1 MSIRSSSSMWRRAA
15 LITASAA
22 GLLALPAVARAQYSA
37 PDTNS
42 GAVGEKYHVEIAAN
56 FWNPTVFGKI
66 SSTQFDIIGSDVDVV
81 RDLGYQQT
89 RFRDLRIVLRPSK
102 KSRFKIQYTPIR
114 YESQTT
120 LTRTIVFN
128 GINFNVSAPIKS
140 EFDWKVLRLGYEY
153 DFYYAP
159 RGFIG
164 ALVEARYTQFDATLS
179 TNSPLLAT
187 QQVEFTE
194 AKMPLPAVGIVGR
207 AYPLKELA
215 INFEM
220 SMFRLPNLDPK
231 YEANYFDW
239 DINGTVNVTNNVG
252 LQIGWRKMTNYLRVE
267 KDIGDLAFKGI
278 WFGAAVRF

>member
-1 MSIRSSSSMWRRAA
+1 MRIRALSSLWRCTA
-15 LITASAA
+15 LIAASVA
-22 GLLALPAVARAQYSA
+22 GLLTLPATARAQYSA
-37 PDTNS
+37 PDADS
-42 GAVGEKYHVEIAAN
+42 GAIGEKYHVEVSGN
-56 FWNPTVFGKI
+56 FWNPSVFGKI
-66 SSTQFDIIGSDVDVV
+66 SSTQFDIIGSDIDVV

-102 KSRFKIQYTPIR
+102 KSRFKIQYTPIH
-114 YESQTT
+114 YEAATT
-120 LTRTIVFN
+120 LTRTVVFN

-140 EFDWKVLRLGYEY
+140 EFNWKVLRLGYEY
-153 DFYYAP
+153 DFYYAS

-187 QQVEFTE
+187 QQVEYTE
-194 AKMPLPAVGIVGR
+194 AKAPLPALGIVAR

-215 INFEM
+215 VNFEM
-220 SMFRLPNLDPK
+220 STFRLPHVNEK

-267 KDIGDLAFKGI
+267 KDLGDLAFKGI